1 MKSRIEIE
9 LIVQVQGCSNRIINK
24 KKRREKQM
32 NRKVFLTIM
41 AILIV
46 GIVGVTIYLLTNKN
60 NDVSQNEIQPQ
71 EEVGND
77 TMRQTIVTLYYQNKE
92 TKELMPEGRMVDSK
106 TLLTDP
112 YATLMGLLLEGPK
125 SDKLQTVIPEGTRVL
140 KAELKGDMI
149 YLDLSKEFIDNH
161 KGGQEAENMTV
172 YAIVNTLTQLNEV
185 NSVKILIN
193 GREDQSF
200 KDNKINF
207 KNAFIRIEKNNST
220 TKQTNTNN
228 TTNNTQTNKTTN
240 TTGNTQN
247 NKTANTTT

>member
-1 MKSRIEIE
+1 
-9 LIVQVQGCSNRIINK
+9 
-24 KKRREKQM
+24 M

-41 AILIV
+41 AILII

-77 TMRQTIVTLYYQNKE
+77 TMRQTIATLYYQNKE
-92 TKELMPEGRMVDSK
+92 TKELMPEGRMIDSK

-112 YATLMGLLLEGPK
+112 YATLITLLIEGPK
-125 SDKLQTVIPEGTRVL
+125 NEKLQTVIPEGTRVL
-140 KAELKGDMI
+140 KAELKGDI
-149 YLDLSKEFIDNH
+149 VYLDLSKEFIDNH

-185 NSVKILIN
+185 SSVKILIN
-193 GREDQSF
+193 GRENQAF

-207 KNAFIRIEKNNST
+207 KNAFIRIEKT
-220 TKQTNTNN
+220 AIP
-228 TTNNTQTNKTTN
+228 
-240 TTGNTQN
+240 QN
-247 NKTANTTT
+247 RQILIK

>member
-1 MKSRIEIE
+1 
-9 LIVQVQGCSNRIINK
+9 
-24 KKRREKQM
+24 M

-41 AILIV
+41 AILII
-46 GIVGVTIYLLTNKN
+46 GIVGVTIYLLINKN

-77 TMRQTIVTLYYQNKE
+77 TMRQTIATLYYQNKE
-92 TKELMPEGRMVDSK
+92 TKELMPEGRMIDSK

-112 YATLMGLLLEGPK
+112 YATLITLLIEGPK
-125 SDKLQTVIPEGTRVL
+125 NEKLQTVIPEGTRVI
-140 KAELKGDMI
+140 KAELKGDI
-149 YLDLSKEFIDNH
+149 VYLDLSKEFIDNH

-193 GREDQSF
+193 GREDQAF

-207 KNAFIRIEKNNST
+207 KNAFIRIEKNSNN
-220 TKQTNTNN
+220 TKQTNTNQV
-228 TTNNTQTNKTTN
+228 TNNTQTNKTNN
-240 TTGNTQN
+240 TTNSTQN
-247 NKTANTTT
+247 NKVANTTT

>member
-1 MKSRIEIE
+1 
-9 LIVQVQGCSNRIINK
+9 
-24 KKRREKQM
+24 M

-41 AILIV
+41 AILII

-77 TMRQTIVTLYYQNKE
+77 TMRQTIATLYYQNKE
-92 TKELMPEGRMVDSK
+92 TKELMPEGRMIDSK

-112 YATLMGLLLEGPK
+112 YATLITLLIEGPK
-125 SDKLQTVIPEGTRVL
+125 NEKLQTVIPEGTRVI
-140 KAELKGDMI
+140 KAELKGDI
-149 YLDLSKEFIDNH
+149 VYLDLSKEFIDNH

-193 GREDQSF
+193 GREDQAF

-207 KNAFIRIEKNNST
+207 KNAFIRIEKNSNN
-220 TKQTNTNN
+220 TKQTNTNQV
-228 TTNNTQTNKTTN
+228 TNNTQANKTNN
-240 TTGNTQN
+240 TTNSTQN
-247 NKTANTTT
+247 NKVANTTT

>member
-1 MKSRIEIE
+1 
-9 LIVQVQGCSNRIINK
+9 
-24 KKRREKQM
+24 M

-41 AILIV
+41 IILII
-46 GIVGVTIYLLTNKN
+46 GIIGVTIYLLTNK
-60 NDVSQNEIQPQ
+60 DKSVSQNEIQPQ
-71 EEVGND
+71 EEVGD
-77 TMRQTIVTLYYQNKE
+77 TTMRQTIVTLYYQNKE

-125 SDKLQTVIPEGTRVL
+125 NDKLQTVIPEGTRVL
-140 KAELKGDMI
+140 KAELKGDMV

-193 GREDQSF
+193 GREDQAF

-207 KNAFIRIEKNNST
+207 KNAFIRIEKGKENAT
-220 TKQTNTNN
+220 QN
-228 TTNNTQTNKTTN
+228 TTQNTTSNTQTNK
-240 TTGNTQN
+240 
-247 NKTANTTT
+247 KANTTT

>member
-1 MKSRIEIE
+1 
-9 LIVQVQGCSNRIINK
+9 
-24 KKRREKQM
+24 M

-41 AILIV
+41 AILII

-77 TMRQTIVTLYYQNKE
+77 TMRQTIATLYYQNKE
-92 TKELMPEGRMVDSK
+92 TKELMPEGRMIDSK

-112 YATLMGLLLEGPK
+112 YATLITLLIEGPK
-125 SDKLQTVIPEGTRVL
+125 NEKLQTVIPEGTRVL
-140 KAELKGDMI
+140 KAELKGDI
-149 YLDLSKEFIDNH
+149 VYLDLSKEFIDNH

-193 GREDQSF
+193 GREDQAF

-207 KNAFIRIEKNNST
+207 KNAFIRIEKSNAT
-220 TKQTNTNN
+220 EQTNS
-228 TTNNTQTNKTTN
+228 NNTQTNKNENATI
-240 TTGNTQN
+240 
-247 NKTANTTT
+247 

>member
-1 MKSRIEIE
+1 
-9 LIVQVQGCSNRIINK
+9 
-24 KKRREKQM
+24 M
-32 NRKVFLTIM
+32 NRKVFLTII
-41 AILIV
+41 AILVI
-46 GIVGVTIYLLTNKN
+46 GIVGVTIYLLTNKGT
-60 NDVSQNEIQPQ
+60 DVSQNEIQPQ
-71 EEVGND
+71 EEVGSD

-125 SDKLQTVIPEGTRVL
+125 NEKLQTVIPKGTRVV
-140 KAELKGDMI
+140 KAELKGDTV

-161 KGGQEAENMTV
+161 KGGQEAENMTI

-193 GREDQSF
+193 GREDQAF

-207 KNAFIRIEKNNST
+207 KNAFVRIEKGNNT

-247 NKTANTTT
+247 NKIGNTTT

>member
-1 MKSRIEIE
+1 
-9 LIVQVQGCSNRIINK
+9 
-24 KKRREKQM
+24 M

-41 AILIV
+41 IILII
-46 GIVGVTIYLLTNKN
+46 GIVGVTIYLITNK
-60 NDVSQNEIQPQ
+60 DKEVSQNEIQPQ
-71 EEVGND
+71 EEAGDD
-77 TMRQTIVTLYYQNKE
+77 TMRQTIATLYYQNKE
-92 TKELMPEGRMVDSK
+92 TKELMPEGRMIDSK
-106 TLLTDP
+106 ELLTDP

-125 SDKLQTVIPEGTRVL
+125 NEKLQTVIPEGTRVL
-140 KAELKGDMI
+140 KAELKGETV

-193 GREDQSF
+193 GREDQAF

-247 NKTANTTT
+247 NKIGNTTT

>member
-1 MKSRIEIE
+1 
-9 LIVQVQGCSNRIINK
+9 
-24 KKRREKQM
+24 M
-32 NRKVFLTIM
+32 NRKVFLTII
-41 AILIV
+41 AILVI
-46 GIVGVTIYLLTNKN
+46 GIVGVTIYLLTNKGT
-60 NDVSQNEIQPQ
+60 DVSQNEIQPQ
-71 EEVGND
+71 EEVGSD

-140 KAELKGDMI
+140 KAELKGDMV

-193 GREDQSF
+193 GREDQAF

-207 KNAFIRIEKNNST
+207 KNAFIRIEKGKDNATKSTSQNS
-220 TKQTNTNN
+220 KSNMQTNNV
-228 TTNNTQTNKTTN
+228 TNKTTN
-240 TTGNTQN
+240 TTSNTQS
-247 NKTANTTT
+247 NKKENATT

>member
-1 MKSRIEIE
+1 
-9 LIVQVQGCSNRIINK
+9 
-24 KKRREKQM
+24 M

-41 AILIV
+41 AILII

-77 TMRQTIVTLYYQNKE
+77 TMRQTIATLYYQNKE
-92 TKELMPEGRMVDSK
+92 TKELMPEGRMIDSK

-112 YATLMGLLLEGPK
+112 YATLITLLIEGPK
-125 SDKLQTVIPEGTRVL
+125 NEKLQTVIPEGTRVL
-140 KAELKGDMI
+140 KAELKGDI
-149 YLDLSKEFIDNH
+149 VYLDLSKEFIDNH

-193 GREDQSF
+193 GREDQAF

-207 KNAFIRIEKNNST
+207 KNAFIRIEKNSNN
-220 TKQTNTNN
+220 TKQTNTNQV
-228 TTNNTQTNKTTN
+228 TNNTQTNKINNTTN
-240 TTGNTQN
+240 STQN
-247 NKTANTTT
+247 NKVANTTT

>member
-1 MKSRIEIE
+1 
-9 LIVQVQGCSNRIINK
+9 
-24 KKRREKQM
+24 M
-32 NRKVFLTIM
+32 NRKVFLTII
-41 AILIV
+41 AILVI
-46 GIVGVTIYLLTNKN
+46 GIVGVTIYLLTNKGT
-60 NDVSQNEIQPQ
+60 DVSQNEIQPQ
-71 EEVGND
+71 EEVGSD

-125 SDKLQTVIPEGTRVL
+125 NEKLQTVIPEGTRVL
-140 KAELKGDMI
+140 KAELKGDI
-149 YLDLSKEFIDNH
+149 VYLDLSKEFIDNH
-161 KGGQEAENMTV
+161 KGGQEEENTTV

-193 GREDQSF
+193 GREDQAF

-207 KNAFIRIEKNNST
+207 KNAFIRIEKDNST

-247 NKTANTTT
+247 NKIGNTTT

>member
-1 MKSRIEIE
+1 
-9 LIVQVQGCSNRIINK
+9 
-24 KKRREKQM
+24 
-32 NRKVFLTIM
+32 M
-41 AILIV
+41 AILII

-77 TMRQTIVTLYYQNKE
+77 TMRQTIATLYYQNKE
-92 TKELMPEGRMVDSK
+92 TKELMPEGRMIDSK

-112 YATLMGLLLEGPK
+112 YATLITLLIEGPK
-125 SDKLQTVIPEGTRVL
+125 NEKLQTVIPEGTRVL
-140 KAELKGDMI
+140 KAELKGDI
-149 YLDLSKEFIDNH
+149 VYLDLSKEFIDNH

-193 GREDQSF
+193 GREDQAF

-207 KNAFIRIEKNNST
+207 KNAFIRIEKNSNS
-220 TKQTNTNN
+220 TKQTNTNQV
-228 TTNNTQTNKTTN
+228 TNNTQTNKINNTTN
-240 TTGNTQN
+240 STQN
-247 NKTANTTT
+247 NKVANTTT